1 MIKILIDEIFGDL
14 TTIAAMIIEFLGV
27 IIVIVAVAKGFY
39 QIAVVRKFDFKQ
51 AGQDVLVSSG
61 LSTALEILLAAEIL
75 KTLIVRS
82 TSQIIEVGAL
92 IIIRIFLT
100 LIIHWELIQKE
111 RHIDVKQKEL
121 DQEKVKQCVD
131 NLEIENK

>member
-1 MIKILIDEIFGDL
+1 
-14 TTIAAMIIEFLGV
+14 MIIEFLGV
-27 IIVIVAVAKGFY
+27 VIVIVAVIRGFY
-39 QIAVVRKFDFKQ
+39 QLAVVRKFNFRE
-51 AGQDVLVSSG
+51 AGTDALVSSG

-111 RHIDVKQKEL
+111 RHVAVKQKEMN
-121 DQEKVKQCVD
+121 QEKVRQCVED
-131 NLEIENK
+131 LDIDK

>member
-1 MIKILIDEIFGDL
+1 MIDILIQDLFGEI
-14 TTIAAMIIEFLGV
+14 IKYAAMIIEFLGV
-27 IIVIVAVAKGFY
+27 VIVIVAVIRGFY
-39 QIAVVRKFDFKQ
+39 QLAVIRKFNFRE
-51 AGQDVLVSSG
+51 AGADALVSSG

-111 RHIDVKQKEL
+111 RHVAVKQKEMN
-121 DQEKVKQCVD
+121 QEKVRQCVED
-131 NLEIENK
+131 LEMGE